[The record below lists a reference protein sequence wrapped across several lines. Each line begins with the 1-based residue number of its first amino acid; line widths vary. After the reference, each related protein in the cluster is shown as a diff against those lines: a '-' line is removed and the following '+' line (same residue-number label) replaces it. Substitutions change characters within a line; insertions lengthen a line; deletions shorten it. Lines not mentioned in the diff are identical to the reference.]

1 MRVDSLTGVR
11 GVAALSVM
19 VYHLPQHSVFAAF
32 RLPLFDRAYLCVDL
46 FFVLSGFVMAIGY
59 RDLVDARPSTTR
71 YAMFLRHRL
80 ARVFPLHL
88 VVTLAFLLRAMV
100 NVSGDG
106 TSVSAGDV
114 GANLLMIQSWGLG
127 TTALAGN
134 SWSVSTEW
142 VAYLLFPLLAIAVR
156 SPLRWGLAVA
166 AVALLVLVATSGIG
180 VRGSMDVVQR
190 TSVLPVLRCLGSFIL
205 GMLAQRIADRP
216 GVRRLLGGDGA
227 FVVMITLIAL
237 ALLVPNSDLIV
248 VLLLPILILCCYYE
262 GRAVRAILAN
272 RVSLWLGIISY
283 SLYLWHPLLRDS
295 AARIVTMLHGRGVFQ
310 IDAVAYVAL
319 IIGTIAVCAASY
331 WWIERPGHRLILRRQ
346 RDRAGSPALGI
357 AA

>member
-32 RLPLFDRAYLCVDL
+32 RMPLFDRAYLCVDL

-59 RDLVDARPSTTR
+59 REMVDARPSSRR
-71 YAMFLRHRL
+71 YVAFLRHRL

-100 NVSGDG
+100 DVSGDG
-106 TSVSAGDV
+106 AAVRAGDV

-142 VAYLLFPLLAIAVR
+142 VAYLLFPLLAIGVR

-166 AVALLVLVATSGIG
+166 AVALLALVATSGIG

-190 TSVLPVLRCLGSFIL
+190 TSFLPVLRCLGSFTL

-227 FVVMITLIAL
+227 FVVTVAVIASTL
-237 ALLVPNSDLIV
+237 LLPDSDLIV
-248 VLLLPILILCCYYE
+248 VLLLPLLILCCYHE
-262 GRAVRAILAN
+262 GRAVQAILAN
-272 RVSLWLGIISY
+272 RASLGLGIISY
-283 SLYLWHPLLRDS
+283 SLYLWHPLLRDV
-295 AARIVTMLHGRGVFQ
+295 AARVVTILHGRGVVQ
-310 IDAVAYVAL
+310 VDATAYGAL
-319 IIGTIAVCAASY
+319 IMGTIAFCAASY
-331 WWIERPGHRLILRRQ
+331 RWIEQPGHRLILRRR
-346 RDRAGSPALGI
+346 RDRSGSPALGI